1 MKQIMEQIKMPM
13 MTDGAV
19 TVSSKPI
26 DPEESLR
33 QWVQRYNETEGNLKG
48 YDCRTCRNKG
58 YISVLED
65 GYEMHRE
72 CKCLKI
78 RQCLGNIRR
87 SGLSD
92 VLERMTF
99 DSYQCES
106 SWQEQAK
113 QTAQEYARTPG
124 NSWLY
129 LSGQSGSGKTHLC
142 TAVCGA
148 LLKRGVQVQYAMW
161 RDICREMQSF
171 QKREDCYRKL
181 MDWEALYIDDFLK
194 TSNPRKELDIAFEII
209 NGRYFSGKR
218 TILSS
223 EILLKEL
230 FRMDAAIAGRIRE
243 RCENGRFV
251 VQINKENEKNHRLT
265 AMPEDMR

>member
-1 MKQIMEQIKMPM
+1 MEHIRMPM
-13 MTDGAV
+13 MIDGAV
-19 TVSSKPI
+19 TVSSEPI

-33 QWVQRYNETEGNLKG
+33 QWVQWYNETEGNLKG
-48 YDCRTCRNKG
+48 HDCRICKNKG

-65 GYEMHRE
+65 GYEIHKE

-78 RQCLGNIRR
+78 RQCLGNIIR

-92 VLERMTF
+92 TLERMTF
-99 DSYQCES
+99 DSYHCETT
-106 SWQEQAK
+106 WQEQAK

-124 NSWLY
+124 GPWLY
-129 LSGQSGSGKTHLC
+129 LSGQSGAGKTHLC

-161 RDICREMQSF
+161 RDIFREMQSF
-171 QKREDCYRKL
+171 QKRDDCYWKL
-181 MDWEALYIDDFLK
+181 VGWEALYIDDFLK
-194 TSNPRKELDIAFEII
+194 TSNPRKEMDIAFEII
-209 NGRYFSGKR
+209 NGRYASGKR

-223 EILLKEL
+223 EIGLKEL

-243 RCENGRFV
+243 RCENGAFV
-251 VQINKENEKNHRLT
+251 VQISKGNEKNHRLT
-265 AMPEDMR
+265 AMPGDKR